1 MSLSFL
7 EQVARRGVVQ
17 GRPRVSSGS
26 PVVLHLSVAG
36 ELSAVRTIFA
46 IMALTHRHANLLRA
60 KRAIEAVVEHG
71 AAVLDV
77 PMVEDLATLTA
88 ELLAEGIAA
97 RPRPSPEVDVKS
109 VRAHTALTQEQ
120 FAMRYRLDLATLQ
133 GWEQGR
139 FQPDMAARN
148 YLSLIAAHPQEIER
162 MIWDQP
168 ASGPNAGGGTRL
180 ADAAS

>member
-1 MSLSFL
+1 
-7 EQVARRGVVQ
+7 VGDRADVKVVFA
-17 GRPRVSSGS
+17 
-26 PVVLHLSVAG
+26 VL
-36 ELSAVRTIFA
+36 
-46 IMALTHRHANLLRA
+46 ALIKRHAPPLRA

-71 AAVLDV
+71 SAVLDV
-77 PMVEDLATLTA
+77 PMVEDLDVLTA

-97 RPRPSPEVDVKS
+97 RPRPSPEVDVKA
-109 VRAHTALTQEQ
+109 VRAQTALTQEQ

-139 FQPDMAARN
+139 FQPDTAARN
-148 YLSLIAAHPQEIER
+148 YLSLIAAHPREIER